1 MFSSLPLDDEI
12 GRTILIDGATWRV
25 VFDRD
30 LRRFAL
36 KPVAL
41 DFAFA
46 EVVERVASGAMLW
59 QPAARFE
66 PLDGDSPVDA
76 VQKEVSLLDAFRRSP
91 ACVEAHDWQMVAR
104 VDARL
109 ADCRTWLA
117 RRARAAGESPDGA
130 GE

>member
-25 VFDRD
+25 AYDRD
-30 LRRFAL
+30 TRGFAL
-36 KPVAL
+36 QPVSL
-41 DFAFA
+41 GLAFA
-46 EVVERVASGAMLW
+46 EVVERIASGAMLW
-59 QPAARFE
+59 RPAERFE
-66 PLDGDSPVDA
+66 PLDADSPVDA

-91 ACVEAHDWQMVAR
+91 ACVEAHDWQLVVR
-104 VDARL
+104 IDARL

-117 RRARAAGESPDGA
+117 RRALAAGESPEGA